1 MSEHSTAGLPAGGAG
16 SGDDDTSGT
25 AHFADHVL
33 RAISDAVLCAD
44 ARGIVTFVNPAA
56 STLLGGDAVA
66 MLGRRADELFTLL
79 TAALE
84 PMAHPIIAVLAS
96 GVPARVPPGTILVRH
111 DGGEFAIEDC
121 TAPVLDASGAL
132 RGAVMVFHDVTAAH
146 QTMLRMTHQATHD
159 FLTDLPN
166 RALLGSRLA
175 HEVALAARRDTQLA
189 VLYLDL
195 DNFKHVNDSL
205 GHSAGDRLLG
215 SVAAR
220 LRECVRRSDTVSRF
234 GGDEFVVLL
243 TLTDNAAHMAGV
255 AAGKILAALALPHEV
270 DGSTLH
276 TGASIG
282 IAVCPQD
289 GADAESLVR
298 NADTALHLAKS
309 SGKSAFRFFE
319 PHMNEEAVRRQQ
331 LQSGLRAALGNGELR
346 VYYQPKFDLR
356 SGRLTG
362 SEALVRWHHPVWGAV
377 PPSCF
382 IPVAEDFGLIG
393 AVGRWVRDIACAQL
407 VAWQQAG
414 MAPGHA
420 AVNVSARELHD
431 AAFEA
436 GLVQTLRETGIAPD
450 RLQLEITEGVLLQD
464 TEAALAKLRRVRDMG
479 VGLAID
485 DFGTGYSSLSYL
497 RRLPVDTIKIDQS
510 LVRAIGA
517 DAAGA
522 AIVRAVIGLGQSLG
536 RRIVAEGVEEL
547 EQLDFLRGQD
557 CDEAQGYWFSAPL
570 PAEEYAGRWGL
581 SQHGG

>member
-1 MSEHSTAGLPAGGAG
+1 MSERSTAGRPAGGAG
-16 SGDDDTSGT
+16 GGDGDPPDT
-25 AHFADHVL
+25 AYFADHVL
-33 RAISDAVLCAD
+33 RAISDAVLCTD
-44 ARGIVTFVNPAA
+44 ARGTVTFVNPAA
-56 STLLGGDAVA
+56 CTLLRGDAVSL
-66 MLGRRADELFTLL
+66 LGYSADELFTLL
-79 TAALE
+79 SAALE
-84 PMAHPIIAVLAS
+84 PMQHPIIAVLAS

-111 DGGEFAIEDC
+111 DGSEFAIEDC
-121 TAPVLDASGAL
+121 TAPVFDAGGAL
-132 RGAVMVFHDVTAAH
+132 CGAVMVFHDVTAAH
-146 QTMLRMTHQATHD
+146 QTMLQMTHQATHD

-175 HEVALAARRDTQLA
+175 HEVALAARHGTQLA

-220 LRECVRRSDTVSRF
+220 LRECVRRSDTISRF

-243 TLTDNAAHMAGV
+243 TLTDNAAHMVGI
-255 AAGKILAALALPHEV
+255 AAGKILAALAAPHEV

-276 TGASIG
+276 TSASIG

-289 GADAESLVR
+289 GTDAESLVR
-298 NADTALHLAKS
+298 NADTALYLAKG
-309 SGKSAFRFFE
+309 SGKNTFRFYE

-346 VYYQPKFDLR
+346 VHYQPKFDLR

-362 SEALVRWHHPVWGAV
+362 SEALVRWHHPVWGPV
-377 PPSCF
+377 PPSRF

-393 AVGRWVRDIACAQL
+393 VLGRWVRDTACAQL

-431 AAFEA
+431 PAFEE
-436 GLVQTLRETGIAPD
+436 GLVQTLRETGIAPE

-464 TEAALAKLRRVRDMG
+464 TDAALAKLCRVRDSG

-510 LVRAIGA
+510 FVRAIGA

-536 RRIVAEGVEEL
+536 RRIVAEGVEESD
-547 EQLDFLRGQD
+547 QLDFLRRQD

-570 PAEEYAGRWGL
+570 PAAEYASRYG
-581 SQHGG
+581 